1 MTFTARFIIPLPR
14 GRDLTIH
21 TECVSLKYTR
31 YKQWLKD
38 KRKTMIFK
46 TLHTKHKIELHE
58 PHSVCVC
65 VCVCGVVWCGVVCVC
80 VCVCVCVFQ
89 FHIRRGE
96 ALATYVLV
104 LVCNLELLYFY
115 DSDHIILVPF
125 YCIYN

>member
-1 MTFTARFIIPLPR
+1 MLI
-14 GRDLTIH
+14 
-21 TECVSLKYTR
+21 
-31 YKQWLKD
+31 
-38 KRKTMIFK
+38 
-46 TLHTKHKIELHE
+46 LHE

-65 VCVCGVVWCGVVCVC
+65 ACVRVC

-104 LVCNLELLYFY
+104 VVCNLELLNFY